1 MFAAQGFALI
11 VEIIIGII
19 ALVGSVVGGIKF
31 LTKHYFDEIKAEFKP
46 NGGSSLKDQVN
57 RLELRTSE
65 LKSRIDDADILRR
78 EMNEKLDKMYV
89 ILLDHVY
96 KNNN

>member
-1 MFAAQGFALI
+1 MFAAKGFALI

-19 ALVGSVVGGIKF
+19 ALIGSVVGGIKF

-57 RLELRTSE
+57 RLELKTSE
-65 LKSRIDDADILRR
+65 LKSRIDEADTLRR

>member
-65 LKSRIDDADILRR
+65 LKSRIDEADTLRR